1 MEIVFQWSTYPSST
15 SPLPWVLGGWNFLW
29 IVSVGSLTL
38 FLPTGFSQQEAPARE
53 TDRKKVRP
61 RYFFPES
68 FPAGSLEFGYVLQLG
83 AQLLSVSSCKHREG
97 FRRTLP
103 DSGTVIWEEEA
114 KLLLNAAMGW
124 SDRKLGVLTR
134 RHPCMCV
141 RKEVMHSWCTGEE
154 RSVRVASRGVGKP
167 REGWLIKCINS
178 RHLWRLHRIR
188 KGEFV
193 GAPSFMCIT
202 EKPVSRHRKGN
213 QLEIYKIGVCRM

>member
-1 MEIVFQWSTYPSST
+1 MEYLPLLHIPSALGPGRWKFFMDCISGLPYSLPSNWIQSIGST
-15 SPLPWVLGGWNFLW
+15 SKRNR
-29 IVSVGSLTL
+29 
-38 FLPTGFSQQEAPARE
+38 Q
-53 TDRKKVRP
+53 KVRP

-68 FPAGSLEFGYVLQLG
+68 FPAGSLEFGYILQLG

-103 DSGTVIWEEEA
+103 DSGTVIWQEEA
-114 KLLLNAAMGW
+114 RLLLNAAMGW
-124 SDRKLGVLTR
+124 SDRKPGVLTR
-134 RHPCMCV
+134 GHPCMCV
-141 RKEVMHSWCTGEE
+141 RKEVMHSWWTGEE
-154 RSVRVASRGVGKP
+154 RTVGVASRGVGKP

-202 EKPVSRHRKGN
+202 EKPVSRDRKGN